1 MPNVSE
7 TTVRV
12 RYAPSP
18 TGALHVGNIRT
29 ALWDWLYARHTG
41 GTFILRI
48 EDTDKA
54 RETADGV
61 SMILDALRQ
70 YGLDYDEGPEKG
82 GPFAP
87 YVQSERLDIYHKYI
101 EQLIADGKAYRAYDL
116 PEELARMRENQQKRG
131 LPPGYDRRHRY
142 ITDAERAEYEITR
155 GQHATV
161 RFAVPLEGETTF
173 TDAVYGEI
181 TVQNRILEDAI
192 LLKSDGF
199 PTYHLAAQVDDH
211 LMEIS
216 HVLRGEE
223 WLPSAPLHIL
233 IHQALGWEPP
243 IYAHLPVMMGPD
255 KKKFGKRNGALG
267 ALEYPKQ
274 GYLQPATINF
284 LAMQGWSPK
293 EERDL
298 FTVSELV
305 EKFDLDGILNR
316 SPISDPEKLLWFNG
330 QYLRQLSLSDL
341 AAQTLP
347 FLQDAGL
354 VGESPDAETLDYI
367 GRVLALEQERMK
379 TLAEGPLLAD
389 FFLLGDDE
397 YLFDEKAAQKWLNHP
412 GVADRL
418 RRVRDGFAA
427 LEVFDE
433 PSAEEVVRA
442 TIAEF
447 DVKGGDVIHPVR
459 VAISGRTN
467 GPGLFE
473 TIAVL
478 GRERCINRLNRA
490 LGMVVEMEAK
500 GDDTRKQTSPA
511 VRVVLRTKEPA

>member
-1 MPNVSE
+1 MTN
-7 TTVRV
+7 VRV
-12 RYAPSP
+12 RFAPSP
-18 TGALHVGNIRT
+18 TGALHIGGIRT

-41 GTFILRI
+41 GKFILRI
-48 EDTDKA
+48 EDTDKN
-54 RETADGV
+54 RETEDGV
-61 SMILDALRQ
+61 QVILDSLKE
-70 YGLDYDEGPEKG
+70 YGLDYDEGPGIG
-82 GPFAP
+82 GPHAP
-87 YVQSERLDIYHKYI
+87 YIQSQRLDIYHKYV
-101 EQLIADGKAYRAYDL
+101 EQLIAEGKAYRAYDT
-116 PEELARMRENQQKRG
+116 PEELARMREEQQKRG
-131 LPPGYDRRHRY
+131 LPPGYNRRHRHLS
-142 ITDAERAEYEITR
+142 DAERAEYEATR
-155 GQHATV
+155 GQFATV
-161 RFAVPLEGETTF
+161 RFAVPPEGEVTF

-192 LLKSDGF
+192 LLKSDGY

-233 IHQALGWEPP
+233 IHRALGWEPP

-274 GYLQPATINF
+274 GFLQDAMINF

-298 FTVSELV
+298 FTLPELI

-330 QYLRQLSLSDL
+330 QYLRKLSLPEL
-341 AAQTLP
+341 AVQTLP

-354 VGESPDAETLDYI
+354 IGADPDVMTLEYI

-379 TLAEGPLLAD
+379 TLAEAPALAD

-427 LEVFDE
+427 LEAFDE
-433 PSAEEVVRA
+433 AATEEVVRA

-447 DVKGGDVIHPVR
+447 DVKGGEVIHPVR
-459 VAISGRTN
+459 VAISGRTT

-473 TIAVL
+473 AIAVL
-478 GRERCINRLNRA
+478 GRDRCINRLNRA
-490 LGMVVEMEAK
+490 LGMVDRDAK
-500 GDDTRKQTSPA
+500 ENRD
-511 VRVVLRTKEPA
+511 E

>member
-1 MPNVSE
+1 MSN
-7 TTVRV
+7 VRV
-12 RYAPSP
+12 RFAPSP
-18 TGALHVGNIRT
+18 TGALHIGGIRT
-29 ALWDWLYARHTG
+29 AFWDWLYARHTG
-41 GTFILRI
+41 GKFILRI
-48 EDTDKA
+48 EDTDKN

-61 SMILDALRQ
+61 QVILDSLRE
-70 YGLDYDEGPEKG
+70 YGLDYDEGPGIG
-82 GPFAP
+82 GPHAP
-87 YVQSERLDIYHKYI
+87 YIQSQRLPIYHKYI
-101 EQLIADGKAYRAYDL
+101 QQLIAEGKAYRAYDT

-131 LPPGYDRRHRY
+131 LPPGYDRRHRHLN
-142 ITDAERAEYEITR
+142 DAERAEYEQTR
-155 GQHATV
+155 GQYATV
-161 RFAVPLEGETTF
+161 RFAVPPEGEVTF
-173 TDAVYGEI
+173 QDAVYGEI

-192 LLKSDGF
+192 LLKSDGY

-223 WLPSAPLHIL
+223 WLPSAPMHIL
-233 IHQALGWEPP
+233 IHRALGWEPP

-274 GYLQPATINF
+274 GYLQAATLNF

-298 FTVSELV
+298 FTVPELI

-330 QYLRQLSLSDL
+330 QYIRQLSLADL
-341 AAQTLP
+341 AEQTLP
-347 FLQDAGL
+347 FLQEAGL
-354 VGESPDAETLDYI
+354 IGADPDVMTLEYI
-367 GRVLALEQERMK
+367 GQVLALEQERMK
-379 TLAEGPLLAD
+379 TLAEAPVLAD

-397 YLFDEKAAQKWLNHP
+397 YLFDEKAVTKWFGRP
-412 GVADRL
+412 GVGDRL

-427 LEVFDE
+427 DEVFDE
-433 PSAEEVVRA
+433 ASTEEIVRA
-442 TIAEF
+442 VIAEF
-447 DVKGGDVIHPVR
+447 EVGGGEVIHPVR
-459 VAISGRTN
+459 VAISGRTT

-478 GRERCINRLNRA
+478 GRERCLRRLDRA
-490 LGMVVEMEAK
+490 LGM
-500 GDDTRKQTSPA
+500 T
-511 VRVVLRTKEPA
+511 

>member
-1 MPNVSE
+1 MSDE
-7 TTVRV
+7 TSNVRV
-12 RYAPSP
+12 RFAPSP
-18 TGALHVGNIRT
+18 TGTLHIGGIRT
-29 ALWDWLYARHTG
+29 AFWDWLYARHTG

-48 EDTDKA
+48 EDTDKS

-61 SMILDALRQ
+61 QVILDSLKE
-70 YGLDYDEGPEKG
+70 YGLDFDEGPGVG

-87 YVQSERLDIYHKYI
+87 YVQSERLHIYRQYVDQI
-101 EQLIADGKAYRAYDL
+101 LAEGKAYRAYDT
-116 PEELARMRENQQKRG
+116 PEELARMRDSQQRRG

-142 ITDAERAEYEITR
+142 LSDAERAEYEKTR
-155 GQHATV
+155 GEFATV
-161 RFAVPLEGETTF
+161 RFAVPLDGKVTF
-173 TDAVYGEI
+173 SDAVYGEI
-181 TVQNRILEDAI
+181 TVENRILEDAI
-192 LLKSDGF
+192 LMKSDGY

-233 IHQALGWEPP
+233 IHRALGWEPP

-274 GYLQPATINF
+274 GYLQPATLNF
-284 LAMQGWSPK
+284 LAMQGWSPR

-298 FTVSELV
+298 YTVPELV

-330 QYLRQLSLSDL
+330 QYIRQLSLAEL
-341 AAQTLP
+341 ADQTLP
-347 FLQDAGL
+347 FLRQAGL
-354 VGESPDAETLDYI
+354 ITGEPDADTRAYL

-379 TLAEGPLLAD
+379 TLAEAPALAD

-397 YLFDEKAAQKWLNHP
+397 YLFDEKASAKWLTHP
-412 GVADRL
+412 GVGNRL
-418 RRVRDGFAA
+418 SRVREGFAA
-427 LEVFDE
+427 LDVFDE
-433 PSAEEVVRA
+433 STTEEVVRA
-442 TIAEF
+442 TIDEF
-447 DVKGGDVIHPVR
+447 GVKGGEMIHPVR
-459 VAISGRTN
+459 VALSGRTT

-473 TIAVL
+473 LIAVL
-478 GRERCINRLNRA
+478 GRDRCLARLDRA
-490 LGMVVEMEAK
+490 IGLATG
-500 GDDTRKQTSPA
+500 
-511 VRVVLRTKEPA
+511 

>member
-1 MPNVSE
+1 MTN
-7 TTVRV
+7 VRV
-12 RYAPSP
+12 RFAPSP
-18 TGALHVGNIRT
+18 TGALHIGGIRT
-29 ALWDWLYARHTG
+29 ALFDWLYAKHTG

-54 RETADGV
+54 RETEDGV
-61 SMILDALRQ
+61 QVILDSLRQ

-87 YVQSERLDIYHKYI
+87 YVQSERLDIYHKHI
-101 EQLIADGKAYRAYDL
+101 ERLIADGKAYRAYDL
-116 PEELARMRENQQKRG
+116 PEELARMRENQQRRG

-142 ITDAERAEYEITR
+142 ITDAERAEYETTR
-155 GQHATV
+155 GSHATV
-161 RFAVPLEGETTF
+161 RFAVPLEGEVTF

-233 IHQALGWEPP
+233 IHRALGWEPP

-274 GYLQPATINF
+274 GYLQDATINF

-298 FTVSELV
+298 FSVPELV

-330 QYLRQLSLSDL
+330 QYLRKLSLPEL

-354 VGESPDAETLDYI
+354 VGENPDAETLGYI

-397 YLFDEKAAQKWLNHP
+397 YLFDDKAAQKWLNHP

-433 PSAEEVVRA
+433 PAAEEVVRA

-467 GPGLFE
+467 GPGLFDA
-473 TIAVL
+473 IAVL

-490 LGMVVEMEAK
+490 LGMVGE
-500 GDDTRKQTSPA
+500 
-511 VRVVLRTKEPA
+511 TKATE

>member
-1 MPNVSE
+1 MPIISETNVSSE
-7 TTVRV
+7 TNVRV
-12 RYAPSP
+12 RFAPSP
-18 TGALHVGNIRT
+18 TGALHIGGIRT

-48 EDTDKA
+48 EDTDKN

-61 SMILDALRQ
+61 QVILDSLKE
-70 YGLDYDEGPEKG
+70 YGLDYDEGPEIG
-82 GPFAP
+82 GPHAP
-87 YVQSERLDIYHKYI
+87 YVQSQRLDIYRKYVD
-101 EQLIADGKAYRAYDL
+101 QLIAEGKAYRAYDT
-116 PEELARMRENQQKRG
+116 PEELARMREEQQKRG
-131 LPPGYDRRHRY
+131 LPPGYNRRHRHLSES
-142 ITDAERAEYEITR
+142 ERAEYEATR
-155 GQHATV
+155 GQYATV
-161 RFAVPLEGETTF
+161 RFAVPPEGEVTY

-192 LLKSDGF
+192 LLKSDGY

-233 IHQALGWEPP
+233 IHRALGWEPP

-274 GYLQPATINF
+274 GFLQAAMINF

-298 FTVSELV
+298 FTVPELI

-330 QYLRQLSLSDL
+330 QYLRKLSLPEL
-341 AAQTLP
+341 AVLSLP

-354 VGESPDAETLDYI
+354 VGDDPDIITLEYI

-379 TLAEGPLLAD
+379 TLAEAPLLAD

-397 YLFDEKAAQKWLNHP
+397 YLFDDKAAQKWLKPP
-412 GVADRL
+412 GVQDRL
-418 RRVRDGFAA
+418 HRVRDGFAS
-427 LEVFDE
+427 LESFDE
-433 PSAEEVVRA
+433 ASTEEVVRA
-442 TIAEF
+442 VIAEF
-447 DVKGGDVIHPVR
+447 DVKGGEVIHPVR
-459 VAISGRTN
+459 VAISGRTT

-473 TIAVL
+473 TITVL
-478 GRERCINRLNRA
+478 GRERCVNRLNRA
-490 LGMVVEMEAK
+490 LGMI
-500 GDDTRKQTSPA
+500 
-511 VRVVLRTKEPA
+511 

>member
-1 MPNVSE
+1 MTN
-7 TTVRV
+7 VRV
-12 RYAPSP
+12 RFAPSP
-18 TGALHVGNIRT
+18 TGALHIGGIRT
-29 ALWDWLYARHTG
+29 AFWDWLYAKHTG

-48 EDTDKA
+48 EDTDKN

-61 SMILDALRQ
+61 QVILNSLRE

-82 GPFAP
+82 GPHAP
-87 YVQSERLDIYHKYI
+87 YIQSQRLPIYHKYVA
-101 EQLIADGKAYRAYDL
+101 QLIAEGKAYRAYDT

-131 LPPGYDRRHRY
+131 LPPGYDRRHRHLNE
-142 ITDAERAEYEITR
+142 AERAEYEKTR
-155 GQHATV
+155 GEFATV
-161 RFAVPLEGETTF
+161 RFAVPLEGKVTF
-173 TDAVYGEI
+173 QDAVYGEI
-181 TVQNRILEDAI
+181 TVENRILEDAI
-192 LLKSDGF
+192 LLKSDGY

-233 IHQALGWEPP
+233 IQRALGWEPP

-274 GYLQPATINF
+274 GYLREATLNF

-298 FTVSELV
+298 FTVPELI

-330 QYLRQLSLSDL
+330 QYIRQLSLPNL
-341 AAQTLP
+341 AEQTLP
-347 FLQDAGL
+347 FLQEAGL
-354 VGESPDAETLDYI
+354 IGDDPDVMTLEYI

-379 TLAEGPLLAD
+379 TLAEAPALAD

-397 YLFDEKAAQKWLNHP
+397 YLFDEKAVTKWFSRP
-412 GVADRL
+412 GVGDRL
-418 RRVRDGFAA
+418 RRVREGFAA
-427 LEVFDE
+427 DDVFDE
-433 PSAEEVVRA
+433 ATTEEVIRA
-442 TIAEF
+442 VIAEF
-447 DVKGGDVIHPVR
+447 EVGGGEVIHPVR
-459 VAISGRTN
+459 VALTGRTT

-473 TIAVL
+473 TITVL
-478 GRERCINRLNRA
+478 GQERCLARLDRA
-490 LGMVVEMEAK
+490 LGL
-500 GDDTRKQTSPA
+500 GS
-511 VRVVLRTKEPA
+511 

>member
-1 MPNVSE
+1 MTN
-7 TTVRV
+7 VRV
-12 RYAPSP
+12 RFAPSP
-18 TGALHVGNIRT
+18 TGALHIGGIRT
-29 ALWDWLYARHTG
+29 AFWDWLYARHTG

-48 EDTDKA
+48 EDTDKN

-61 SMILDALRQ
+61 QVILDSLRA

-82 GPFAP
+82 GPHAP
-87 YVQSERLDIYHKYI
+87 YIQSQRLDIYHRYA
-101 EQLIADGKAYRAYDL
+101 EQLIAEGKAYRAYDT
-116 PEELARMRENQQKRG
+116 PDELARMREGQQKRG
-131 LPPGYDRRHRY
+131 LPPGYDRRHRHLNE
-142 ITDAERAEYEITR
+142 AERAEYERTR
-155 GQHATV
+155 GEFATV
-161 RFAVPLEGETTF
+161 RFAVPLEGKTTF

-181 TVQNRILEDAI
+181 TVENRILEDAI
-192 LLKSDGF
+192 LLKSDGY

-223 WLPSAPLHIL
+223 WLPSAPMHIL
-233 IHQALGWEPP
+233 IHRALGWEPP

-274 GYLQPATINF
+274 GYLRAATLNF

-298 FTVSELV
+298 FTVPELI

-330 QYLRQLSLSDL
+330 QYLRQLSLPDL

-347 FLQDAGL
+347 FLQEAGL
-354 VGESPDAETLDYI
+354 VGADPDVMTLEYI

-379 TLAEGPLLAD
+379 TLAEAPALAD

-397 YLFDEKAAQKWLNHP
+397 YLFDEKAVSKWFGRP
-412 GVADRL
+412 GAGDRL
-418 RRVRDGFAA
+418 RRVREGFAA
-427 LEVFDE
+427 DEVFDE
-433 PSAEEVVRA
+433 ATTEAVVRA

-447 DVKGGDVIHPVR
+447 EVGGGEVIHPVR
-459 VAISGRTN
+459 LAVSGRTT

-473 TIAVL
+473 LIAVL
-478 GRERCINRLNRA
+478 GRDRCLRRLERA
-490 LGMVVEMEAK
+490 LGMVT
-500 GDDTRKQTSPA
+500 G
-511 VRVVLRTKEPA
+511 